1 MRILLIEATKNIK
14 NKSAIVHR
22 LAKFTERVGHTLH
35 LLEVIDHGEVTLEEV
50 AEFGVEEEG
59 ASLLVADELFLDA
72 EPDAASKGAVMISES
87 SAEMV
92 FWSHPRTV
100 HSMRA
105 HAGTMGKAS
114 SEST

>member
-1 MRILLIEATKNIK
+1 M
-14 NKSAIVHR
+14 
-22 LAKFTERVGHTLH
+22 
-35 LLEVIDHGEVTLEEV
+35 EEV

-59 ASLLVADELFLDA
+59 ASLPVADELFLDA
-72 EPDAASKGAVMISES
+72 EPDAAGSGRGRAVTISES